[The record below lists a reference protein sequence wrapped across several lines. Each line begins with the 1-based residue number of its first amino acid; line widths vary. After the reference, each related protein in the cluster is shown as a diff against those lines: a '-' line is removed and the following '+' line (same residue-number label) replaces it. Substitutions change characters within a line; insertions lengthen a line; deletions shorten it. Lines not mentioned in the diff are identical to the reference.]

1 MTRTSVK
8 VCTVLFGAGLLLVGC
23 GDDEADDEAATES
36 TETSEAVTPAS
47 HCEAAE
53 QFATDVAAAGPDAS
67 EEEVAAVTETYQD
80 LQEDNR
86 ELGGQELSEADLEE
100 VARCA
105 SVLTAA
111 NVDLP

>member
-1 MTRTSVK
+1 M
-8 VCTVLFGAGLLLVGC
+8 LFGAGLLLSAC
-23 GDDEADDEAATES
+23 GDDGAEDDPAP
-36 TETSEAVTPAS
+36 ETTEAVTPAT

-53 QFATDVAAAGPDAS
+53 QFAADVAAAGPDAS
-67 EEEVAAVTETYQD
+67 EEEVAALTDTYQD
-80 LQEDNR
+80 LQSENR
-86 ELGGQELSEADLEE
+86 ELGGQELSTTDLEE

>member
-1 MTRTSVK
+1 MIRTGVK
-8 VCTVLFGAGLLLVGC
+8 VCRMLFGAGQLLAGC
-23 GDDEADDEAATES
+23 GDDEAEDDAAT
-36 TETSEAVTPAS
+36 EAVTPAT

-53 QFATDVAAAGPDAS
+53 QFAADVEAAGPDAS
-67 EEEVAAVTETYQD
+67 EEEVATLTDTYQD
-80 LQEDNR
+80 LQAEDR